1 MGNLPNLKKL
11 LAGKNELP
19 LAEKILGMISDPV
32 CAINSDRQFEYMND
46 AMRMLVGIRVPAEA
60 TNFSTVEFPDD
71 LKQQVD
77 HAFAAGTA
85 TEGSLQSQNQI
96 NDRLLFFFTWTPCMA
111 KDGSVSMIIG
121 VGRSDKNA
129 EQALNS
135 VETQGHQRFLLSLS
149 DALRPLSD
157 TGAIQQEVTR
167 LLGEHLNVD
176 RTYYAACDESLQLAV
191 IERDYVR
198 NGAPSLI
205 GIHHYDD
212 FKAIVTTI
220 RTGKVFIARD
230 VMTMAD
236 VQPQVDRYL
245 GNQMRALVAMPLM
258 KDREMVACLAITSS
272 TPRGW
277 SNGEISL
284 LKDVAER
291 TWEAVE
297 RARYENA
304 LKRNEQLMS
313 AVFETLPVGVGLIE
327 KDGTISIANKE
338 LARYLPENLMPFADD
353 DVASRWKAWDAE
365 GNPVDRSNFPGI
377 RASRG
382 ESVLPGMEMLYTQ
395 HDGQEVW
402 TQVAAIPIVDPST
415 QSKKLIT
422 VITDIDQIKR
432 TKKALEEIEQQFR
445 AFVAASS
452 ELVYRMSNDWGQ
464 MFNLTSNGF
473 LKDTQEPIDD
483 WLEVYIPKFEQ
494 ARVKGTIASAIATKS
509 IFKLEHR
516 VNRADGTNGWVIST
530 AIPLLDRKGNIRE
543 WLGAAN
549 DITARKTAE
558 VQLQDF
564 AARLEREVGAR
575 TRELKE
581 SRDQLQSILDTS
593 LMQISILQA
602 VRDEDGRV
610 SDIEILLVN
619 KEHERVMGRD
629 DLIGV
634 HYVKEYPGMKKSVL
648 FDLIVKTIQTG
659 VPQETEYYYPY
670 ENFNSWYASMFV
682 KLNDGVVA
690 FTMDISARKK
700 AEAERFKNYLLLRQ
714 SEEMALLGS
723 WDLDLASGVLSW
735 SDGMYRLFEIGD
747 KTEISPEIYLAF
759 TTDEGRPAAE
769 RTVSR
774 IRNAEADFKETLEMN
789 INGHIKILESKLTVM
804 RNEEGENVRI
814 LGVDMDVTASRAV
827 DERIRQM
834 EARQRQVLL
843 RTTLASQ
850 EEERK
855 RISESLHNGLGQLL
869 YAIKISLSVL
879 TAEYAVKKPEMYTK
893 DRRYTDGLLKEAIAQ
908 SRRISHEL
916 MPSVLED
923 FGLSAAIN
931 DVCQQLAGKVEFSFK
946 ALGFAHKL
954 DKYIELAVFRI
965 VQELMLN
972 VAKHSGA
979 TKASAEVALEEKDI
993 HIKVTDN
1000 GRGIIEDGQSRTGIG
1015 LSSIRSKIRLLNG
1028 GMKIESTPGVGTTVM
1043 VNMQSDLDTDTQA

>member
-1 MGNLPNLKKL
+1 
-11 LAGKNELP
+11 
-19 LAEKILGMISDPV
+19 
-32 CAINSDRQFEYMND
+32 
-46 AMRMLVGIRVPAEA
+46 
-60 TNFSTVEFPDD
+60 
-71 LKQQVD
+71 
-77 HAFAAGTA
+77 
-85 TEGSLQSQNQI
+85 
-96 NDRLLFFFTWTPCMA
+96 
-111 KDGSVSMIIG
+111 
-121 VGRSDKNA
+121 
-129 EQALNS
+129 
-135 VETQGHQRFLLSLS
+135 
-149 DALRPLSD
+149 
-157 TGAIQQEVTR
+157 
-167 LLGEHLNVD
+167 
-176 RTYYAACDESLQLAV
+176 
-191 IERDYVR
+191 
-198 NGAPSLI
+198 
-205 GIHHYDD
+205 
-212 FKAIVTTI
+212 
-220 RTGKVFIARD
+220 
-230 VMTMAD
+230 
-236 VQPQVDRYL
+236 
-245 GNQMRALVAMPLM
+245 
-258 KDREMVACLAITSS
+258 
-272 TPRGW
+272 
-277 SNGEISL
+277 
-284 LKDVAER
+284 
-291 TWEAVE
+291 
-297 RARYENA
+297 
-304 LKRNEQLMS
+304 
-313 AVFETLPVGVGLIE
+313 
-327 KDGTISIANKE
+327 
-338 LARYLPENLMPFADD
+338 
-353 DVASRWKAWDAE
+353 
-365 GNPVDRSNFPGI
+365 
-377 RASRG
+377 
-382 ESVLPGMEMLYTQ
+382 
-395 HDGQEVW
+395 
-402 TQVAAIPIVDPST
+402 
-415 QSKKLIT
+415 
-422 VITDIDQIKR
+422 
-432 TKKALEEIEQQFR
+432 
-445 AFVAASS
+445 
-452 ELVYRMSNDWGQ
+452 
-464 MFNLTSNGF
+464 
-473 LKDTQEPIDD
+473 
-483 WLEVYIPKFEQ
+483 
-494 ARVKGTIASAIATKS
+494 
-509 IFKLEHR
+509 
-516 VNRADGTNGWVIST
+516 
-530 AIPLLDRKGNIRE
+530 
-543 WLGAAN
+543 
-549 DITARKTAE
+549 
-558 VQLQDF
+558 
-564 AARLEREVGAR
+564 
-575 TRELKE
+575 
-581 SRDQLQSILDTS
+581 
-593 LMQISILQA
+593 MQISILQA
-602 VRDEDGRV
+602 VRDEDGQV

-1028 GMKIESTPGVGTTVM
+1028 GMKIESTPGVGTAVM